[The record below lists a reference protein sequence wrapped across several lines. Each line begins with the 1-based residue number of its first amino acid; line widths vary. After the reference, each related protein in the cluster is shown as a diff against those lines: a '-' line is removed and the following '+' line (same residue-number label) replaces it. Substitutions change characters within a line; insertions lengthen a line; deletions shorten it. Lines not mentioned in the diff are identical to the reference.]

1 MLQKIIRMKKLLIG
15 THNPAKLQ
23 ELSELFLDFPVE
35 LVSLSDVGITED
47 IEEDGKTYEENSQKK
62 ALFYAKKSGLP
73 VISDDGGIE
82 IAALNFQPGIHS
94 KRWREIK
101 LL

>member
-62 ALFYAKKSGLP
+62 PSFTQRKVVY
-73 VISDDGGIE
+73 
-82 IAALNFQPGIHS
+82 Q
-94 KRWREIK
+94 
-101 LL
+101 

>member
-62 ALFYAKKSGLP
+62 SPLLRKEKWFTS
-73 VISDDGGIE
+73 
-82 IAALNFQPGIHS
+82 NF
-94 KRWREIK
+94 
-101 LL
+101 